1 MRGSNKPGAR
11 PDPASAGGKR
21 AKGSLADS
29 ADLKDLRDSLRESS
43 RAQALRPSAAMVAAQ
58 AAKAAAK
65 DDGLSGAGLP
75 DDPQLFQRAMR
86 NVQKIEAPARAAYV
100 APTPAP
106 AEPKEPTLAQAMRRA
121 HALGEQGARADGG
134 VSDGTDVTRFLS
146 ENGTAF
152 VRHDAAPD
160 TARNLRRGAWRT
172 GAELDLHGLR
182 VEQARHALFSFLDE
196 CLEYGIRCV
205 RVVHGKGLGSQD
217 MEPVLKDKVRTW
229 LVQKP
234 EVMAFAESEERHGGA
249 GALLVLLK
257 LVDDVK
263 R

>member
-1 MRGSNKPGAR
+1 MREA
-11 PDPASAGGKR
+11 
-21 AKGSLADS
+21 
-29 ADLKDLRDSLRESS
+29 S
-43 RAQALRPSAAMVAAQ
+43 RAAALRPSAAATAAK

-65 DDGLSGAGLP
+65 DDGLTGDGLP
-75 DDPQLFQRAMR
+75 DDPELFQRAMR
-86 NVQKIEAPARAAYV
+86 NVRKMETPARAATYV
-100 APTPAP
+100 APA
-106 AEPKEPTLAQAMRRA
+106 AESKATSPGLAIRRA
-121 HALGEQGARADGG
+121 NALGEQGAGARADGG
-134 VSDGTDVTRFLS
+134 VSDGADVTRFLS

-205 RVVHGKGLGSQD
+205 RIVHGKGHGSLD

-229 LVQKP
+229 LVQKA
-234 EVMAFAESEERHGGA
+234 EVMAFSESEERHGGA

-257 LVDDVK
+257 QVEGGK

>member
-11 PDPASAGGKR
+11 PDPDGAGGKR
-21 AKGSLADS
+21 AKGSLADI
-29 ADLKDLRDSLRESS
+29 ADLKNLRDSLRETS
-43 RAQALRPSAAMVAAQ
+43 RAAALRPSPAAT
-58 AAKAAAK
+58 AAKAAAR
-65 DDGLSGAGLP
+65 DDDLAGAGLP
-75 DDPQLFQRAMR
+75 DDSRLFERAMR
-86 NVQKIEAPARAAYV
+86 NVRKIEAPARASH
-100 APTPAP
+100 AP
-106 AEPKEPTLAQAMRRA
+106 AAAAPKEPTLSQAMRRA
-121 HALGEQGARADGG
+121 NALGEQGGRPDAG
-134 VSDGTDVTRFLS
+134 VSDGADVTPFLS

-160 TARNLRRGAWRT
+160 TARNLRRGNWRT

-205 RVVHGKGLGSQD
+205 RIVHGKGHGSLD

-234 EVMAFAESEERHGGA
+234 EVMAFSESEERHGGA

-257 LVDDVK
+257 QVEGGK

>member
-11 PDPASAGGKR
+11 PDPDGAGGKR
-21 AKGSLADS
+21 AKGSLAES
-29 ADLKDLRDSLRESS
+29 ADLKSLRDSLRESA
-43 RAQALRPSAAMVAAQ
+43 RAESLRPSPSMIAAQ

-86 NVQKIEAPARAAYV
+86 NVKKVETPARATHV
-100 APTPAP
+100 AQTAQPAT
-106 AEPKEPTLAQAMRRA
+106 PKEPTLGQAMRRA
-121 HALGEQGARADGG
+121 HALGEQGSRADGG
-134 VSDGTDVTRFLS
+134 VSDGADITRFLS

-160 TARNLRRGAWRT
+160 TARNLRRGGWRT

-196 CLEYGIRCV
+196 CLEFGIRCV
-205 RVVHGKGLGSQD
+205 RVVHGKGISSQD

-234 EVMAFAESEERHGGA
+234 EVMAFSESDEKHGGA

-257 LVDDVK
+257 QAEESK

>member
-1 MRGSNKPGAR
+1 M
-11 PDPASAGGKR
+11 
-21 AKGSLADS
+21 
-29 ADLKDLRDSLRESS
+29 RESS
-43 RAQALRPSAAMVAAQ
+43 RAEALRPSAAMLAAQ

-65 DDGLSGAGLP
+65 DDALSGAGLP
-75 DDPQLFQRAMR
+75 DDPKLFERAMR
-86 NVQKIEAPARAAYV
+86 NVKKVETPARATHVPPKAETA
-100 APTPAP
+100 APR
-106 AEPKEPTLAQAMRRA
+106 EPTLAQAMRRA

-134 VSDGTDVTRFLS
+134 VSDDSDITRFLS

-160 TARNLRRGAWRT
+160 TARNLRRGTWRT

-196 CLEYGIRCV
+196 CLEFGIRCV
-205 RVVHGKGLGSQD
+205 RVVHGKGLSSLD

-257 LVDDVK
+257 LVEDVK

>member
-11 PDPASAGGKR
+11 PDPANAGGKR
-21 AKGSLADS
+21 TKGSLADS

-75 DDPQLFQRAMR
+75 DDPKLFERAMR
-86 NVQKIEAPARAAYV
+86 NVQKQAPARVAQV
-100 APTPAP
+100 APVTPP

-134 VSDGTDVTRFLS
+134 VSDGADITRFLS

-196 CLEYGIRCV
+196 CLEFGIRCV
-205 RVVHGKGLGSQD
+205 RVVHGKGHGSLD